1 MGLLHAI
8 MLAGALAVV
17 AGLFVLILGKLGE
30 AAVERQADLR
40 QAASRLPLGAQIE
53 NRLESREADLRTEL
67 AALQAALGEARRRRY
82 ALDKELEDARRSAQA
97 PVRVVGREDAGLNR
111 FVAWMVNRLVQQAQT
126 DAKTIVGLDPDWAGP
141 QMIEVWS
148 ENLADARRDLLRYF
162 PAPLGYVLL
171 SIQLANSG
179 AAKAGGDA
187 KRGQENVA

>member
-8 MLAGALAVV
+8 LLAGTLAVV
-17 AGLFVLILGKLGE
+17 VGLIIMVIGKLGE
-30 AAVERQADLR
+30 AAVERHPEMR
-40 QAASRLPLGAQIE
+40 RAASRLPLGAQME
-53 NRLESREADLRTEL
+53 NRLEGREADVRAEL
-67 AALQAALGEARRRRY
+67 TALQNALGEARRRRY

-126 DAKTIVGLDPDWAGP
+126 DARTVIALDPEWAGP
-141 QMIEVWS
+141 QVIEVWS
-148 ENLADARRDLLRYF
+148 ENLSDARRDLLRYF

-179 AAKAGGDA
+179 KAAKDTVTETESMA
-187 KRGQENVA
+187 